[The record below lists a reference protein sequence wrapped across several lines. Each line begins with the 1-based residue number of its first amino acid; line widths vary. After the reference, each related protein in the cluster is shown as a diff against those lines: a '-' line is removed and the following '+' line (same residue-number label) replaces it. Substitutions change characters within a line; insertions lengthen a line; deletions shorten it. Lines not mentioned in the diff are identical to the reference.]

1 MSVTVRARPPV
12 QHRIERGKGKFPYKC
27 INTMGSAETAQSKK
41 ETDESALK
49 GSFYSYFFK
58 SI

>member
-1 MSVTVRARPPV
+1 
-12 QHRIERGKGKFPYKC
+12 
-27 INTMGSAETAQSKK
+27 MGSAETAQSKK